1 MTSSMARDTHEEW
14 KVGTAKKERLE
25 SLEKTRLWLTVAE
38 PFFNTEGK
46 VQALRENSCYLRGCE
61 NGSKGNGLFILRGV
75 MVTVWASNQSKLL
88 LLGIISSQEKGLEC
102 SWSCMWV
109 HLPTWSISQVSGAC
123 SGSGLSQKLEIP
135 ASYLCFRRDKWTSGD
150 IRGFL

>member
-88 LLGIISSQEKGLEC
+88 LLGIIGSQEKGLEC

-109 HLPTWSISQVSGAC
+109 HLSTWSISQVSGVC

>member
-1 MTSSMARDTHEEW
+1 MTGSMARDTHGDW

-25 SLEKTRLWLTVAE
+25 KTCSCLTVAE
-38 PFFNTEGK
+38 PRFNMEGK

-61 NGSKGNGLFILRGV
+61 NGSKGNSLFILRGV

-88 LLGIISSQEKGLEC
+88 LLGIISSREKGLEC

-109 HLPTWSISQVSGAC
+109 RLSTWSVSQVSGVC
-123 SGSGLSQKLEIP
+123 SGSGMSQKLEIP
-135 ASYLCFRRDKWTSGD
+135 ASYLYFRRDKWMSRD